1 MTRTARAAVLDA
13 GGQFTVRAWPVPEI
27 AADSGLLRLVACGIC
42 GTDVEQAAGK
52 FQHYP
57 VIPGHE
63 PVGIIERIGDAAAR
77 KWGVDVGDLVA
88 VEPMI
93 ACGACDTCR
102 RGLKTCRK
110 YGVTSYGFFPLE
122 APPHL
127 LGGYA
132 ESMYLHPDSILHRFP
147 RGTDP
152 VMASFYNPLGAGF
165 SWAQRAAGTQ
175 PGDCV
180 VIQGAGQRGLMCL
193 IAALEAGAGRV
204 IVTDLA
210 AARWKLDLATRLGAH
225 HVVVADEADPVRAVH
240 DLTGGA
246 GADVVLDVS
255 GTHEKPVAN
264 AIAMVRPGGTV
275 VVAALKYRGLSDFR
289 IDDLAF
295 KAVTL
300 RGVLSVD
307 SDSYRPAMALIA
319 SGQYPLRDLH
329 THTLPLEQAARAIDL
344 LAGRE
349 PGERAFHLAIAP
361 G

>member
-1 MTRTARAAVLDA
+1 LQKLARAAVLHRDRR
-13 GGQFTVRAWPVPEI
+13 FEVRAYPLPEI
-27 AADSGLLRLVACGIC
+27 ADNSGLIRIVACGIC

-57 VIPGHE
+57 VVPGHE
-63 PVGIIERIGDAAAR
+63 PVGVIERIGDVAAR
-77 KWGVDVGDLVA
+77 KWGVDVGDMIA

-93 ACGACDTCR
+93 ACGVCDTCR

-122 APPHL
+122 TPPWL

-132 ESMYLHPDSILHRFP
+132 EYMYLHPDSIVHKFAP
-147 RGTDP
+147 GTDP
-152 VMASFYNPLGAGF
+152 VLASFYNPLGAGF
-165 SWAQRAAGTQ
+165 SWAVRAAETK
-175 PGDCV
+175 PDDTV

-193 IAALEAGAGRV
+193 IAAREAGAGRV
-204 IVTDLA
+204 IVTDLGA
-210 AARWKLDLATRLGAH
+210 SKWKLDLALQFGAS
-225 HVVVADEADPVRAVH
+225 HVIVADDTDPVRAVMEI
-240 DLTGGA
+240 TGG

-255 GTHEKPVAN
+255 GAHEKPIAD

-289 IDDLAF
+289 IDDMTF

-307 SDSYRPAMALIA
+307 SDSYRPALALIA
-319 SGQYPLRDLH
+319 SGKYPLRDLH
-329 THTLPLEQAARAIDL
+329 THTLPLDQAERAIDL
-344 LAGRE
+344 LAGRDSS
-349 PGERAFHLAIAP
+349 ERAFHLAI